1 MKHFSSFVRASLAV
15 AVIVCGVACESTN
28 DTRPKKK
35 VVTAEQ
41 FDARNG
47 DVSGLPW
54 NRPRANESGSGMGR
68 MMPQS
73 R

>member
-1 MKHFSSFVRASLAV
+1 MNYVSFLLRGSVLLGLMLCSM
-15 AVIVCGVACESTN
+15 ACEST
-28 DTRPKKK
+28 DSRPKKK

-47 DVSGLPW
+47 SVSGLPW
-54 NRPRANESGSGMGR
+54 NRPRAAESSAGMGR